1 MALKQFDCSKIPPAS
16 AAFLQLR
23 QLCQC
28 HATDIAAVT
37 CGRDML
43 SSSAHPLLDTL
54 VKLPPVMKP
63 GVFPKLKVYVSGT
76 HDRHVAQSSTFP

>member
-1 MALKQFDCSKIPPAS
+1 MISVREDSSC
-16 AAFLQLR
+16 LQLR
-23 QLCQC
+23 QLRLC

-37 CGRDML
+37 CGRDLL

-54 VKLPPVMKP
+54 VRLPPGMKP

-76 HDRHVAQSSTFP
+76 HDGYVAQSWTFP